1 MTDNETHKCTTCQ
14 CDYTDD
20 QGGIQ
25 GYFGILYMSFCPE
38 CLSSILDMAMQV
50 LGIEQPDD

>member
-50 LGIEQPDD
+50 LCIEQPDD